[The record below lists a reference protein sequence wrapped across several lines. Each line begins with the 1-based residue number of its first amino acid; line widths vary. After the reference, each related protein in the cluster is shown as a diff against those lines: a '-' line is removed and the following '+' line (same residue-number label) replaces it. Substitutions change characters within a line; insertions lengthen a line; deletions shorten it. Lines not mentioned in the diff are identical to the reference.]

1 MRIRQCS
8 RVLGITAA
16 VLASLSFFVP
26 TADAHSAG
34 RSQPKP
40 RPVSL
45 SGSADEIVAGV
56 GSTDGYRVFVA
67 RSTGGWSWQPVA
79 LLDPGGE
86 SDQAWVGNTCLTGDG
101 SAAVAVIAPW
111 STINSPAGIERGGI
125 AYAVNLAT
133 GQARVLATGVSMA
146 YFNPG
151 CGSGHD
157 VALTT
162 YLDNSEQTTRI
173 EWLDAASGT
182 LRSTVTLSGEFTPAL
197 PAPRGL
203 IAAHA

>member
-16 VLASLSFFVP
+16 VLASLSLFVP
-26 TADAHSAG
+26 TADAPAAG
-34 RSQPKP
+34 GSQPKP
-40 RPVSL
+40 QPGSP

-101 SAAVAVIAPW
+101 SAAVSGIAPW
-111 STINSPAGIERGGI
+111 SPVNSPAGNERGGI
-125 AYAVNLAT
+125 ADFSKPPT
-133 GQARVLATGVSMA
+133 RQSQGQATSVSVGEL
-146 YFNPG
+146 NPRPRAPDQPG
-151 CGSGHD
+151 F
-157 VALTT
+157 
-162 YLDNSEQTTRI
+162 
-173 EWLDAASGT
+173 
-182 LRSTVTLSGEFTPAL
+182 LRY
-197 PAPRGL
+197 
-203 IAAHA
+203 H

>member
-16 VLASLSFFVP
+16 VLASLSLFVP

-34 RSQPKP
+34 RSQPNP
-40 RPVSL
+40 QPVSP

-111 STINSPAGIERGGI
+111 GPINSPPGVQRGG
-125 AYAVNLAT
+125 VT
-133 GQARVLATGVSMA
+133 
-146 YFNPG
+146 
-151 CGSGHD
+151 H
-157 VALTT
+157 AL
-162 YLDNSEQTTRI
+162 N
-173 EWLDAASGT
+173 
-182 LRSTVTLSGEFTPAL
+182 
-197 PAPRGL
+197 PAPRQGQGL
-203 IAAHA
+203 ATRRV